1 MPFTPF
7 HLGPA
12 LLFGLLFRLNVPA
25 VLVGSVILD
34 IEALYLLLTGADYLH
49 GFFHS
54 YLGAS
59 IVSLALGLL
68 FKKTF
73 LGFLAGTYSHVFL
86 DSFLYPDMQ
95 PFWPAKVNP
104 FLGLIGSGSIY
115 GFSLLAFA
123 VVAAGILL
131 FKNRGISL

>member
-1 MPFTPF
+1 MPLTPF

-25 VLVGSVILD
+25 LLVGSVILD

-49 GFFHS
+49 GVFHS

-68 FKKTF
+68 FRKIF
-73 LGFLAGTYSHVFL
+73 LSFLVGTYSHVFL
-86 DSFLYPDMQ
+86 DSFLYLDMQ
-95 PFWPAKVNP
+95 PFWPANVNP
-104 FLGLIGSGSIY
+104 FLGLIDSGSVY
-115 GFSLLAFA
+115 GFSIIAFF
-123 VVAAGILL
+123 VAAGMLL
-131 FKNRGISL
+131 FKNRRISR